1 MAGLYQLLD
10 GSDYAVA
17 LKDDERPEAT
27 ALKSTHAVDLARW
40 Q

>member
-17 LKDDERPEAT
+17 LKDDTCPERAWLET
-27 ALKSTHAVDLARW
+27 THAVDLARW